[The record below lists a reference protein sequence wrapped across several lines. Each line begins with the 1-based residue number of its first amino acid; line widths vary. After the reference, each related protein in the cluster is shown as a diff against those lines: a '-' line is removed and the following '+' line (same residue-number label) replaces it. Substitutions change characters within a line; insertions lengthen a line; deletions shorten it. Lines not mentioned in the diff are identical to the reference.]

1 MPKLTRKRLLLAKI
15 EVSYGVDSIHPTP
28 TGSQAILV
36 RNLEITPLQ
45 SDIVQ
50 RELIRPYLGNYE
62 QLLAQTRV
70 QVTFEVEL
78 AGSGTAG
85 TAPAYDPVLQSCGL
99 GVTIAGGSVTYAPES
114 SNFDSVT
121 LYFFQDGIRHIVK
134 GARGT
139 FTLNGTVG
147 AIPTIAFEMTG
158 IYTAP
163 NDEASAPPVP
173 TYGAQ
178 ATPLIFKNGNTTS
191 FSAFNYA
198 AALQSIDLNISNEII
213 YRELVGGTKEVLITD
228 RKPSGTLQ
236 IEAVALATKDYFTT
250 STGSTLGSIT
260 FQHGTATGNRVTLL
274 MSQADLAD
282 ASYTD
287 MDGITMLNL
296 PYVATP
302 TAAGNDEFSLAFT

>member
-1 MPKLTRKRLLLAKI
+1 MPQLTRKRLLLAKT
-15 EVSYGVDSIHPTP
+15 EVTYGTDIVPDGTN
-28 TGSQAILV
+28 AILV
-36 RNLEITPLQ
+36 RNLDITPLQ

-78 AGSGTAG
+78 AGSGTVG
-85 TAPAYDPVLQSCGL
+85 TEPKYGVVLEACGL
-99 GVTIAGGSVTYAPES
+99 SKVISGGISVTYAPES
-114 SNFDSVT
+114 ANFDSVT
-121 LYFFQDGIRHIVK
+121 LYFFQDGTRHAVT
-134 GARGT
+134 GARGS
-139 FTLNGTVG
+139 FTLNAAVG

-163 NDEASAPPVP
+163 TTPAAVVP
-173 TYGAQ
+173 TYANQ

-191 FSAFNYA
+191 FTAFGYA

-236 IEAVALATKDYFTT
+236 IESPSLSLKDYFTT
-250 STGSTLGSIT
+250 STSNTLGSIT
-260 FQHGTATGNRVTLL
+260 FQHGTATGNRVTLT
-274 MSQADLAD
+274 MAQADLAN

-287 MDGITMLNL
+287 MDGMTMLNL

-302 TAAGNDEFSLAFT
+302 TAAGNDELSLVFT

>member
-1 MPKLTRKRLLLAKI
+1 MPQLTRKRLLLAKI
-15 EVSYGVDSIHPTP
+15 EATYGEDPTP
-28 TGSQAILV
+28 DTTNAILV
-36 RNLEITPLQ
+36 RNLDITPLQ

-85 TAPAYDPVLQSCGL
+85 TAPAYGPVLRACGL
-99 GVTIAGGSVTYAPES
+99 SQALDATTVTYVPLS
-114 SNFDSVT
+114 SNFASVS
-121 LYFFQDGIRHIVK
+121 LYFFQDGIRHRVT
-134 GARGT
+134 GARGS
-139 FTLNGTVG
+139 FTLNGAVG

-158 IYTAP
+158 IYNAPTTPTAV
-163 NDEASAPPVP
+163 VP
-173 TYGAQ
+173 TYGNQ

-191 FSAFNYA
+191 FSAFGYA
-198 AALQSIDLNISNEII
+198 AALQSIDLNMSNEII

-236 IEAVALATKDYFTT
+236 IESPALATKDYFTT
-250 STGSTLGSIT
+250 STGNTLGSIT
-260 FQHGTATGNRVTLL
+260 FQHGTAAGNRATLT
-274 MSQADLAD
+274 MAQADLAD

-302 TAAGNDEFSLAFT
+302 TTAGNDELSLVFT

>member
-1 MPKLTRKRLLLAKI
+1 MPQLTRKRLLLAKI
-15 EVSYGVDSIHPTP
+15 EVNYAEDPTP
-28 TGSQAILV
+28 DGTNAILV
-36 RNLEITPLQ
+36 RNLDITPLQ

-85 TAPAYDPVLQSCGL
+85 TAPAYGPVLRACGL
-99 GVTIAGGSVTYAPES
+99 AQTIGATTVTYVPLS
-114 SNFDSVT
+114 SSFPSVA
-121 LYFFQDGIRHIVK
+121 LYFFQDGIRHIVT
-134 GARGT
+134 GARGS

-147 AIPTIAFEMTG
+147 AIPTISFEMTG
-158 IYTAP
+158 IYNAP
-163 NDEASAPPVP
+163 TTPAAVVP
-173 TYGAQ
+173 TYAAQ

-191 FSAFNYA
+191 FSAFGYA
-198 AALQSIDLNISNEII
+198 AALQSIDLNMSNEII

-236 IEAVALATKDYFTT
+236 IESPALATKDYFTT
-250 STGSTLGSIT
+250 STGNTLGSIT
-260 FQHGTATGNRVTLL
+260 FQHGTAAGNRATLT
-274 MSQADLAD
+274 MAQADLAD

-302 TAAGNDEFSLAFT
+302 TAAGNDELSLVFT